1 MKLKGRRAIVTGAAR
16 GIGRAIATSL
26 CSEGA
31 SVILADINIEQARE
45 TASAMTEEGHR
56 AAAVAVDVTN
66 PAQAAEMVQASVAE
80 FGGLDLLV
88 NNAGAG
94 LNRPFLQTTPEEWE
108 RVIRI
113 NLNGT
118 FFCSQA
124 AACWMASNGGGAI
137 VNIASIS
144 GVRGAQNR
152 SAYGASKAGVIL
164 LTKVMALELAPQN
177 IRVNAVAPGP
187 VATAMT
193 NVTHTPEIRAT
204 YNSRIPMKRYAQ
216 AEEIASAVLFL
227 ASSDSSFVN
236 GHTLHVDGGFVS
248 SGLMF
253 DDSQTRQP

>member
-1 MKLKGRRAIVTGAAR
+1 MKLRNQVAIVTGGAR
-16 GIGRAIATSL
+16 GIGYAIAQRL
-26 CSEGA
+26 CAEGA
-31 SVILADINIEQARE
+31 HVILADKNAEAGE
-45 TASAMTEEGHR
+45 KASASLSASGHS
-56 AAAVAVDVTN
+56 ASFVEVDVSD
-66 PAQAAEMVQASVAE
+66 AAEVRSMVES
-80 FGGLDLLV
+80 LPSKIDILV

-108 RVIRI
+108 RTIKV

-124 AACWMASNGGGAI
+124 VAAAMSSTGGGKI
-137 VNIASIS
+137 INIASIS

-164 LTKVMALELAPQN
+164 LTKVMALELAPLN

-187 VATAMT
+187 VLTDMT
-193 NVTHTPEIRAT
+193 RVTHTAEIRQT
-204 YNSRIPMKRYAQ
+204 YHSRIPMKRYAQ
-216 AEEIASAVLFL
+216 AEEIASAVAFF
-227 ASSDSSFVN
+227 AGDDSSFVN

-253 DDSQTRQP
+253 DAG